1 MSSTTTPSSTVR
13 AEPAVV
19 EALALRDLTDPA
31 LGLHAVQCV
40 VDRLEDALAG
50 HWHLPVRRDPGP
62 RTVLVADNYDA
73 LNYSPDAA
81 TRDRRYTRYVGGG
94 RMLRSHTSARIPALL
109 RRLAVEARSMP
120 ALEIVLSVP
129 GITYRRDVIDRSHVG
144 EPHQVDLWRIRAGG
158 PALTGDDLHA
168 MIGLVVEAVLP
179 GHVWRSP
186 PSPHPYTLA
195 GREIL
200 VRADGREVEI
210 GECGLAH
217 PGVLAAAGL
226 PPTASGLAMGLGLDR
241 LVMLA
246 KGIDD
251 IRLLRSTDPR
261 IAAQLLDLTPYRPV
275 SAQPAAR
282 RDLSLAVPDEMDAE
296 LLGDRVRGVLG
307 TDAAAVEE
315 VLVRAETGHDELPEG
330 ARRRLGIQ
338 PGQKNVLVRLVLR
351 SLDHTLTSADANA
364 LRDRV
369 YASVHQGVSGEWTAV
384 RPALARSA
392 RRVRRPSRAPTQPS
406 PPDAGISA

>member
-1 MSSTTTPSSTVR
+1 
-13 AEPAVV
+13 
-19 EALALRDLTDPA
+19 
-31 LGLHAVQCV
+31 
-40 VDRLEDALAG
+40 
-50 HWHLPVRRDPGP
+50 
-62 RTVLVADNYDA
+62 
-73 LNYSPDAA
+73 
-81 TRDRRYTRYVGGG
+81 
-94 RMLRSHTSARIPALL
+94 
-109 RRLAVEARSMP
+109 
-120 ALEIVLSVP
+120 
-129 GITYRRDVIDRSHVG
+129 
-144 EPHQVDLWRIRAGG
+144 
-158 PALTGDDLHA
+158 

-217 PGVLAAAGL
+217 PAVLEAAGL

-282 RDLSLAVPDEMDAE
+282 RDLSLAVPAEMDAE

-307 TDAAAVEE
+307 TDATAVEE
-315 VLVRAETGHDELPEG
+315 VLVRAETGYDELPEG

-384 RPALARSA
+384 RPAVAMSA
-392 RRVRRPSRAPTQPS
+392 RRARRPSRAPTQPS
-406 PPDAGISA
+406 PPDTGIST